1 MVNTLQSKR
10 GLNEEDRK
18 KRAGTGNASYGRQEA
33 WTPLS
38 APTPSIL
45 SPPLLLRKRYCVEKI
60 NNKVIIVKRE

>member
-10 GLNEEDRK
+10 GLNEEDRE

-38 APTPSIL
+38 APTPSIP
-45 SPPLLLRKRYCVEKI
+45 SPPLLLRKKVLCGKI
-60 NNKVIIVKRE
+60 NNKVIMVKRE